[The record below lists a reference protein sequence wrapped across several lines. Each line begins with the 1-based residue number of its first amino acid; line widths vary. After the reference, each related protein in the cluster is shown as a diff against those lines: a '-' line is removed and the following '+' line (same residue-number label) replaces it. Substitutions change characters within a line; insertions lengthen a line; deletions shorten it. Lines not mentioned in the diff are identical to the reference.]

1 MCWSYDN
8 YYLVYSAGRGN
19 SLRVKQVGKM
29 ASGVQLDDPQKYA
42 ENLRKQLMSDLF
54 EGDDFETDVTPLAEG
69 ATLADFLGEGGVLSL
84 QDVDKDLEEFQ
95 DHDII
100 KGILEQGRV
109 VKEYAREID
118 DKLRTVELESIQD
131 YIQES
136 DNMVAL
142 HDQVM
147 GAYRGEEAHSNIAW
161 FGARGGLGVV
171 RTVGCSVGARIH
183 SAGMTAHWRYLP
195 LCGATV
201 LQRQGFG
208 TRLLHIP
215 LCGVVWEHRLLYLQP
230 GKEYSSAC
238 LQS

>member
-1 MCWSYDN
+1 
-8 YYLVYSAGRGN
+8 
-19 SLRVKQVGKM
+19 M

-54 EGDDFETDVTPLAEG
+54 EGDDFETDVTPLADG

-147 GAYRGEEAHSNIAW
+147 GANGGRRLILRHCNTPW
-161 FGARGGLGVV
+161 FGARGGLGVL
-171 RTVGCSVGARIH
+171 GEGE
-183 SAGMTAHWRYLP
+183 
-195 LCGATV
+195 CGT
-201 LQRQGFG
+201 QSGQGDSRSG
-208 TRLLHIP
+208 PMLRERRE
-215 LCGVVWEHRLLYLQP
+215 G
-230 GKEYSSAC
+230 
-238 LQS
+238 